1 MQDIV
6 IAAISKLL
14 AAKKQPNVAL
24 VKANLSQPVPM
35 PIIID
40 VLARYK
46 QNPSDFDKNATQII
60 AKPNM
65 QTEQTQSQLD
75 RIEAKLDKLLSLL
88 ETK

>member
-35 PIIID
+35 PVIID
-40 VLARYK
+40 VLARFK
-46 QNPSDFDKNATQII
+46 QNPSDFEKNA
-60 AKPNM
+60 A
-65 QTEQTQSQLD
+65 EQTTKPTVQPVHSQNQLD
-75 RIEAKLDKLLSLL
+75 RIEAKLDKLLSIL
-88 ETK
+88 ENK

>member
-6 IAAISKLL
+6 IATISKLL
-14 AAKKQPNVAL
+14 AANKQPNVAL
-24 VKANLSQPVPM
+24 VKANLPQPVPM

-46 QNPSDFDKNATQII
+46 QNPSDFERQTQQLEQQ
-60 AKPNM
+60 P
-65 QTEQTQSQLD
+65 EQTSSASQTQLD

-88 ETK
+88 ENK

>member
-46 QNPSDFDKNATQII
+46 QNPSDFEKNARQII
-60 AKPNM
+60 ATPNK

>member
-35 PIIID
+35 PVIID
-40 VLARYK
+40 VLARFK
-46 QNPSDFDKNATQII
+46 QNPSDFEKNA
-60 AKPNM
+60 A
-65 QTEQTQSQLD
+65 EQTTKPTVQTAHSQSQLD

-88 ETK
+88 ENK

>member
-46 QNPSDFDKNATQII
+46 QNPSDFEQNATQVT
-60 AKPNM
+60 AQPNK

>member
-6 IAAISKLL
+6 ITTISKLL
-14 AAKKQPNVAL
+14 AANKQPNVAL
-24 VKANLSQPVPM
+24 VKANLPQPVPM

-46 QNPSDFDKNATQII
+46 QSPSDF
-60 AKPNM
+60 
-65 QTEQTQSQLD
+65 ERQTQQVQQPEQSSCASQTQLD

-88 ETK
+88 ENK

>member
-35 PIIID
+35 PVIID
-40 VLARYK
+40 VLARFK
-46 QNPSDFDKNATQII
+46 QNPSDFEKSA
-60 AKPNM
+60 A
-65 QTEQTQSQLD
+65 EQTTKPTVQPVHSQNQLD

-88 ETK
+88 ENK

>member
-46 QNPSDFDKNATQII
+46 QNPSDFEQNARQII
-60 AKPNM
+60 AKPNK

>member
-6 IAAISKLL
+6 IATIGKLL
-14 AAKKQPNVAL
+14 TANKQPNVAL
-24 VKANLSQPVPM
+24 VKANLPQPVPM

-46 QNPSDFDKNATQII
+46 QNPNDFKRDLEQAHQQPEITANAS
-60 AKPNM
+60 
-65 QTEQTQSQLD
+65 QTQLD

-88 ETK
+88 ENT

>member
-35 PIIID
+35 PVIID
-40 VLARYK
+40 VLARFK
-46 QNPSDFDKNATQII
+46 QNPSDFEKNATEQTT
-60 AKPNM
+60 KPTV
-65 QTEQTQSQLD
+65 QTAHTQSQLD

-88 ETK
+88 ENK

>member
-6 IAAISKLL
+6 TATISKLL
-14 AAKKQPNVAL
+14 ATNKQPNVAL

-46 QNPSDFDKNATQII
+46 QNPSDFERQAQQRVQQPEQASNAS
-60 AKPNM
+60 
-65 QTEQTQSQLD
+65 QTQLD

-88 ETK
+88 ENK

>member
-46 QNPSDFDKNATQII
+46 QNPSDFEQNAIQII
-60 AKPNM
+60 AKPNK

>member
-35 PIIID
+35 PVIID
-40 VLARYK
+40 VLARFK
-46 QNPSDFDKNATQII
+46 QNPSDFEKYA
-60 AKPNM
+60 A
-65 QTEQTQSQLD
+65 EQTTKPTVQTAHSQNQLD

-88 ETK
+88 ENK

>member
-6 IAAISKLL
+6 IATISKLL
-14 AAKKQPNVAL
+14 AANKQPNVAL
-24 VKANLSQPVPM
+24 VKANLPQPVPM

-46 QNPSDFDKNATQII
+46 QNPSDFERQTQQVQQ
-60 AKPNM
+60 P
-65 QTEQTQSQLD
+65 EQTSSASQTQLD

-88 ETK
+88 ENK